1 VKAYPMPLFV
11 KLAVQDIRTAILWY
25 ENILQFKSV
34 FELPNEEGEIMMA
47 HLRGEEYQDIM
58 LVQERNKEPKGK
70 GVVLNLTV
78 EQIEEYYERALSERA
93 VIVEK
98 PIKRPWNAYEL
109 LLADYDGYLIT
120 LSMRLDQE
128 KGFEEIVKDVIG

>member
-1 VKAYPMPLFV
+1 
-11 KLAVQDIRTAILWY
+11 
-25 ENILQFKSV
+25 
-34 FELPNEEGEIMMA
+34 
-47 HLRGEEYQDIM
+47 M